1 MTHFNKRIYFRT
13 ATLTQLR
20 TICIEYKVK
29 DYTTTKSMDRLAA
42 MICALPEVN
51 EIFVRLLMTDTVNA
65 SLTDRVVELLREEGQ
80 GN

>member
-1 MTHFNKRIYFRT
+1 
-13 ATLTQLR
+13 
-20 TICIEYKVK
+20 
-29 DYTTTKSMDRLAA
+29 MDRLAA